1 MAVAALLPFLQS
13 AAKRL
18 FGITPRVADDV
29 VEASV
34 GTATQVAREVP
45 ATIPPVAEEPLVY
58 LDALQERLRGPG
70 PDNRA
75 AIGGNN
81 PPEEFKIKPP
91 QTDIDD
97 TGLFSPTLRMLNE
110 SNKIPE
116 KGTGQQFAKPL
127 LRGDGQQS
135 KIAEEMKDIGLDKF
149 LLGQEKLT
157 KKEVVDYVNE
167 NKIEYEETTLAEG
180 NSDLEYDIKKTYNE
194 ASSRFDFIID
204 LEIDENLK
212 KGIPTLTSSDMVG
225 KYYSMLET
233 KLQDKAAR
241 QIKQEEDDALE
252 AMWKKEGKH
261 SSEIRRLLV
270 EQKDRPFTDP
280 NPLTVKQIAELQKP
294 LLDELALKSEIKY
307 TNSSPVS
314 LSSQKDVPTDE
325 EVFDYFQ
332 LGRDVDLYD
341 LDDYRRQMMDERT
354 KPINIK
360 DEFVKFDEAN
370 TEYRNALKDFSKTQ
384 KDGRPMYTSYTMPG
398 GTNKEERLFKLKGQ
412 YSIGNFRDAGR
423 HYGNKGEG
431 MVLSS
436 RGQSHT
442 LLSKEEIAYWSN
454 WRAKASELQIEY
466 DRTKINSD
474 TTPEDRSAAKS
485 ALENHIDSAP
495 ELINFDPKITGHLM
509 DEAQN
514 MIYQEGRRE
523 GFRPK
528 VPKKPEPSKEIARE
542 SSRLLVE
549 AEKNNEMLYPFLKA
563 EWSPIKDKFLKAYDL
578 DPFSKEIY
586 LKLQTDETADE
597 ILKRNENTPSG
608 DPLSRKAMEELNSY
622 STKYEILAVEGKL
635 MEEWLNNSTPRY
647 STANESIG
655 NWLSKHNIKSPSTAY
670 QDANKKY
677 LSSLN
682 ESFDHS
688 EKNKILPDYDPF
700 FVEFEDDAPELIK
713 YNKELDKISP
723 EDSWEEMYPNRDNT
737 KVPNVPAKKSNL
749 SQIIKLEII
758 KAARE
763 DHDYFMWTPGEVHG
777 RRYPGTAGQL
787 KSVSYVEFIEQSAEN
802 AAKNGPFKLQFFDL
816 EDNFIEGKY
825 FDSLEE
831 IQTLLGEKSFKKLME
846 SNTKVKAYRAKMSKE
861 KIRLKEIQE
870 EQGESFQFFDLD
882 DEDSRHP
889 IVYVSDLEIG
899 GEGMKAYYDKD
910 VMNRVKA
917 IMKRLDPK
925 SKVEVVTIDNGTQ
938 VWGVKLT
945 KAMKEIIN
953 KLGLSMYTVPPLTAL
968 GLSTKQMLEDSDTK
982 SKKPDAI

>member
-13 AAKRL
+13 AAKRF

-70 PDNRA
+70 PGNRA

-81 PPEEFKIKPP
+81 PPEDFKIKPP
-91 QTDIDD
+91 QTDIDA

-180 NSDLEYDIKKTYNE
+180 NTDLEYDNRKTYAE
-194 ASSRFDFIID
+194 ASSRFDFIMD
-204 LEIDENLK
+204 LEVNQNKYVSELLPIL
-212 KGIPTLTSSDMVG
+212 SHSDLMS
-225 KYYSMLET
+225 KYYPKLET
-233 KLQDKAAR
+233 RLQDKAAR
-241 QIKQEEDDALE
+241 QIRQEEDIASV

-261 SSEIRRLLV
+261 SSEIQRLLI
-270 EQKDRPFTDP
+270 EQKDRPFTNL

-307 TNSSPVS
+307 IKAK
-314 LSSQKDVPTDE
+314 QKDVPTDE
-325 EVFDYFQ
+325 EVKDYFQ
-332 LGRDVDLYD
+332 LGE
-341 LDDYRRQMMDERT
+341 DDYEEMLMLKEKMIDETT

-370 TEYRNALKDFSKTQ
+370 TKYNNALEDFTETQ
-384 KDGRPMYTSYTMPG
+384 KDGKAMYTSYTMPG

-412 YSIGNFRDAGR
+412 YSIGNFRDSGR
-423 HYGNKGEG
+423 HYGDKGKG

-436 RGQSHT
+436 RGQSHN
-442 LLSKEEIAYWSN
+442 LLSKEEMA
-454 WRAKASELQIEY
+454 WRAKASELQNEY
-466 DRTKINSD
+466 
-474 TTPEDRSAAKS
+474 EDRPFSAAKG
-485 ALENHIDSAP
+485 ALEKHMDSAP

-528 VPKKPEPSKEIARE
+528 FPKIPEPSKEIARE
-542 SSRLLVE
+542 SSRLFVE
-549 AEKNNEMLYPFLKA
+549 TEKNNEMLYPFKKA

-578 DPFSKEIY
+578 DPFSEEIY
-586 LKLQTDETADE
+586 LNLEKEQYSADE
-597 ILKRNENTPSG
+597 VLKNN
-608 DPLSRKAMEELNSY
+608 PLKAMKELQNY
-622 STKYEILAVEGKL
+622 STNYETLMVEEQL
-635 MEEWLNNSTPRY
+635 LEEWLNNSTPRY

-655 NWLSKHNIKSPSTAY
+655 NWLSKHNIKSPSKAY

-682 ESFDHS
+682 ESIAHS
-688 EKNKILPDYDPF
+688 EKNKIIPDYDPF
-700 FVEFEDDAPELIK
+700 FVEFEDYAPELIK
-713 YNKELDKISP
+713 YNKELDKIPP
-723 EDSWEEMYPNRDNT
+723 EEKTIDNSILADNT

-749 SQIIKLEII
+749 SQTIKLEII

-787 KSVSYVEFIEQSAEN
+787 KSVSSVEFIEQSAEN
-802 AAKNGPFKLQFFDL
+802 AAKNGPFRLQFFDL
-816 EDNFIEGKY
+816 DDNFLEGKY

-846 SNTKVKAYRAKMSKE
+846 DNTKIKAYKAKMYK
-861 KIRLKEIQE
+861 
-870 EQGESFQFFDLD
+870 EQGEQSKFYEYRPDLFSPTIRNTALKGNSSLA
-882 DEDSRHP
+882 EMNRNP

-925 SKVEVVTIDNGTQ
+925 SKVEVVTIDNGFQ

-982 SKKPDAI
+982 SKEPDAI

>member
-13 AAKRL
+13 AAKRF

-70 PDNRA
+70 PGNRA

-81 PPEEFKIKPP
+81 PPEDFKIKPP
-91 QTDIDD
+91 QTDIDA

-180 NSDLEYDIKKTYNE
+180 NTDLEYDNRKTYAE
-194 ASSRFDFIID
+194 ASSRFDFIMD
-204 LEIDENLK
+204 LEVNQNRYLSELLPIL
-212 KGIPTLTSSDMVG
+212 SHSDLMS
-225 KYYSMLET
+225 KYYPMLET
-233 KLQDKAAR
+233 RLQDKAAR
-241 QIKQEEDDALE
+241 QIRQEEDIASV

-261 SSEIRRLLV
+261 SSEIKRLLV
-270 EQKDRPFTDP
+270 EQKDRPFTNL

-307 TNSSPVS
+307 IKAK
-314 LSSQKDVPTDE
+314 QKDVPTDE
-325 EVFDYFQ
+325 EVKDYFQ
-332 LGRDVDLYD
+332 LGE
-341 LDDYRRQMMDERT
+341 DDYEEMLMLKEKMIDETT

-370 TEYRNALKDFSKTQ
+370 TKYNNALEDFTETQ
-384 KDGRPMYTSYTMPG
+384 KDGKAMYTSYTMPG

-412 YSIGNFRDAGR
+412 YSIGNFRDSGR
-423 HYGNKGEG
+423 HYGDKGKG

-474 TTPEDRSAAKS
+474 TTLEDRSAAKG
-485 ALENHIDSAP
+485 ALEKHIDSAP
-495 ELINFDPKITGHLM
+495 ELGSFDPKITGHLM

-528 VPKKPEPSKEIARE
+528 FPKNPEPSKEIARE
-542 SSRLLVE
+542 SSRLFVE
-549 AEKNNEMLYPFLKA
+549 TEKNNEMLYPFKKA

-578 DPFSKEIY
+578 DPFSEDIVLY
-586 LKLQTDETADE
+586 RGES
-597 ILKRNENTPSG
+597 I
-608 DPLSRKAMEELNSY
+608 MVEEQL
-622 STKYEILAVEGKL
+622 L
-635 MEEWLNNSTPRY
+635 EEWLNNSTPRY

-655 NWLSKHNIKSPSTAY
+655 NWLSKHNIKSPSKAY

-682 ESFDHS
+682 ESIAHS
-688 EKNKILPDYDPF
+688 EKNKIIPDYDPF
-700 FVEFEDDAPELIK
+700 FVEFEDYAPELIK
-713 YNKELDKISP
+713 YNKELDKIPP
-723 EDSWEEMYPNRDNT
+723 EEKTIDNSILADNT

-749 SQIIKLEII
+749 SQTIKLEII

-787 KSVSYVEFIEQSAEN
+787 KSVSSVEFIEQSAEN
-802 AAKNGPFKLQFFDL
+802 AAKNGPFRLQFFDL
-816 EDNFIEGKY
+816 EDNFIEGRY

-846 SNTKVKAYRAKMSKE
+846 NNTKVKAYRAKMSRE
-861 KIRLKEIQE
+861 QG
-870 EQGESFQFFDLD
+870 EQGESFKYSPD

-925 SKVEVVTIDNGTQ
+925 SKVEVVTIDNGFQ

-982 SKKPDAI
+982 SKEPDAI